1 MRCLVVDAN
10 VAFAT
15 LLSEELTRLG
25 HEVMVC
31 HSGEEALARPTR
43 FDLALLDMGLE
54 APDAPTLAL
63 ALRQRDPGVRLVL
76 IPMMGDEL
84 QLDADA
90 PSIQG
95 VLPKPFFLPELPE
108 RIEAALTA
116 PLELDTAPAPG
127 DAPEPEQA
135 TVAVE
140 QADPTEARGEAPW
153 RDAFARH
160 RDEVAALLGELAY
173 ELGADGVLLTDGEGT
188 LHAVGSLPSE
198 EIEALGRAVRQ
209 GWQSAL
215 EVGRILGREQ
225 VRFEQSLAGGDYTLY
240 ALGVDGA
247 DGACALDG
255 RCDAVLAV
263 AVAGEA
269 TLGLLRHRARATT
282 ARIAAL
288 IIL

>member
-1 MRCLVVDAN
+1 MHCLVVDKN

-25 HEVMVC
+25 HEVTMC
-31 HSGEEALARPTR
+31 HSGEEALAQPKRP
-43 FDLALLDMGLE
+43 DLALLDMGLE
-54 APDAPTLAL
+54 APDAPAL
-63 ALRQRDPGVRLVL
+63 ARALRERHPDVRLVL

-84 QLDADA
+84 EPDVDA

-108 RIEAALTA
+108 RIEAALAA
-116 PLELDTAPAPG
+116 PVASASRPAPVRDPAPAPV
-127 DAPEPEQA
+127 AATATRAEPA
-135 TVAVE
+135 AG
-140 QADPTEARGEAPW
+140 RGGAPW

-160 RDEVAALLGELAY
+160 RDEVASLLGELAY

-188 LHAVGSLPSE
+188 LHAVGSLPSD

-209 GWQSAL
+209 GRQSAL

-255 RCDAVLAV
+255 RCDAILAV

-269 TLGLLRHRARATT
+269 TLGLLRHRARAAT
-282 ARIAAL
+282 AQIAAL
-288 IIL
+288 IVP